1 MKKRIVYFDY
11 LRFIACLAVIGIHVA
26 GKGTYLLGNEINSN
40 PIIFSL
46 AATIDSCLRF
56 AVPIFF
62 MLSGALAFSKSEMD
76 IKVFYQQRAKRILIP
91 LIFWGLFYSFVFNR
105 NWPIVEHFKQV
116 LVGNAFYH
124 LWFLY
129 AMIGLYLVTPVFYQ
143 FLKHS
148 QKKEIEI
155 ILIVSFLLN
164 SLLPII
170 SSRYWVDLGGS
181 FSFNYLTGS
190 IFYFV
195 LGYYLLNYDL
205 KYFNRPIIATTGY
218 ILSSIIISVCTV
230 EASIRQQMHV
240 TFYINTLWLL
250 VIIQSTSLFVLLK
263 SIAGHQVSISSKLS
277 QWVSSIGQYF
287 MGIYLVH
294 ALILEV
300 YQRIWVVNYQ
310 HVGVGAYVL
319 HLVCGG
325 IVVYF
330 GSLLVVMILKRIPII
345 KAVV

>member
-40 PIIFSL
+40 SIIFSL

-62 MLSGALAFSKSEMD
+62 MLSGALAFSKSEMN
-76 IKVFYQQRAKRILIP
+76 IKEFYQQRAKRILIP

-105 NWPIVEHFKQV
+105 NWTIVEHFKQV
-116 LVGNAFYH
+116 LLGNAFYH

-129 AMIGLYLVTPVFYQ
+129 AMIGLYVVTPVFYQ

-155 ILIVSFLLN
+155 ILIISFLLN
-164 SLLPII
+164 SVLPII
-170 SSRYWVDLGGS
+170 SSRYWVDLEGS
-181 FSFNYLTGS
+181 FSFSYLTGS

-205 KYFNRPIIATTGY
+205 KYFNRPAVAAIGY
-218 ILSSIIISVCTV
+218 ILSSIIISVSTV
-230 EASIRQQMHV
+230 EASIKQQMHV

-263 SIAGHQVSISSKLS
+263 SIVGHQERALSKFS
-277 QWVSSIGQYF
+277 QWVSSLSQYF

-294 ALILEV
+294 VLILEI
-300 YQRIWVVNYQ
+300 YQRIWVIDYQ
-310 HVGVGAYVL
+310 HVGIGLYVL

-330 GSLLVVMILKRIPII
+330 GSLLVVMILKKIPII
-345 KAVV
+345 KEVV

>member
-1 MKKRIVYFDY
+1 M
-11 LRFIACLAVIGIHVA
+11 
-26 GKGTYLLGNEINSN
+26 
-40 PIIFSL
+40 
-46 AATIDSCLRF
+46 
-56 AVPIFF
+56 
-62 MLSGALAFSKSEMD
+62 
-76 IKVFYQQRAKRILIP
+76 
-91 LIFWGLFYSFVFNR
+91 
-105 NWPIVEHFKQV
+105 
-116 LVGNAFYH
+116 
-124 LWFLY
+124 
-129 AMIGLYLVTPVFYQ
+129 
-143 FLKHS
+143 
-148 QKKEIEI
+148 
-155 ILIVSFLLN
+155 SFLLN

-205 KYFNRPIIATTGY
+205 KYFNRPIISMIGY
-218 ILSSIIISVCTV
+218 VLSSIMISVCTV
-230 EASIRQQMHV
+230 KASIEQQMHV
-240 TFYINTLWLL
+240 TFYINTLWLF
-250 VIIQSTSLFVLLK
+250 VIIQSTSLFILFK
-263 SIAGHQVSISSKLS
+263 SIVGKRERPLSKLS
-277 QWVSSIGQYF
+277 KSVSSLDRYF

-325 IVVYF
+325 VVVYF

>member
-1 MKKRIVYFDY
+1 MRKRIVYFDY

-26 GKGTYLLGNEINSN
+26 GKGTYILGNNINSN
-40 PIIFSL
+40 PVIFSL

-62 MLSGALAFSKSEMD
+62 MLGGALAFSKSKMD
-76 IKVFYQQRAKRILIP
+76 IKEFYQQRAKRILIP
-91 LIFWGLFYSFVFNR
+91 LVFWGLFYSFVFNR
-105 NWPIVEHFKQV
+105 DWPIVEHFKQV
-116 LVGNAFYH
+116 LLGNAFYH

-143 FLKHS
+143 FLKYS
-148 QKKEIEI
+148 QKKDIEI

-164 SLLPII
+164 SVLPII

-205 KYFNRPIIATTGY
+205 KYFNRPIIAMIGY
-218 ILSSIIISVCTV
+218 VLSSIMISVCTV
-230 EASIRQQMHV
+230 KASIEQQMHV